1 MTPELFAVAAPGV
14 EALLHRELA
23 ALGIKGRY
31 VPGGVELRGDA
42 ATIGRINLESRLAS
56 RLLLRL
62 GRFKTLHLN
71 ELEKLC
77 AKLDVAPFIRADEP
91 LAVRATCRKS
101 KIYHSGAA
109 EERVRRGLAKTLGVD
124 PALAQGN
131 LDEDDAPPQTVL
143 VRFDHD
149 VCTLSLDTSGAH
161 LHKRGYR
168 LETAKAPMRETL
180 AAALL
185 AEAGY
190 RGDEAFV
197 DPLCGSGTLA
207 IEAALIAT
215 RTAPGRLRRFA
226 FERWPSHEP
235 RALRL
240 LREEADAR
248 RRPAPAPIVASDRDE
263 GAVRAAQ
270 RNAERAQVAIAVQHQ
285 SLSDSRPPAGT
296 GLLLTNPPYGER
308 VGNPGRLRDLYA
320 TLGKLASGQYAD
332 WSFGFVTTDTRLAQA
347 SGVAFTRVTAPVP
360 HGGLRVKVY
369 LREGRQCH
377 PGRREGSAGFAP
389 T

>member
-1 MTPELFAVAAPGV
+1 MELFAVAPPGI
-14 EALLHRELA
+14 EALLERELA
-23 ALGIKGRY
+23 ALGIEARA

-42 ATIGRINLESRLAS
+42 ATIGRVNLESRLAS

-62 GRFKTLHLN
+62 GSFRTLHLN

-77 AKLDVAPFIRADEP
+77 AKLDVAPFLRADEP

-109 EERVRRGLAKTLGVD
+109 EERVRRGLAKKLGAS
-124 PALAQGN
+124 PAPAQGN

-190 RGDEAFV
+190 GGDMAFV
-197 DPLCGSGTLA
+197 DPLCGSGTFA

-226 FERWPSHEP
+226 FERWPSHDA

-240 LREEADAR
+240 LREAADAR
-248 RRPAPAPIVASDRDE
+248 RRPAPAPIIASDRDE
-263 GAVRAAQ
+263 GAVNATR
-270 RNAERAQVAIAVQHQ
+270 RNAERAQVAIEVRHQ
-285 SLSDSRPPAGT
+285 SLSDSRPPGSE
-296 GLLLTNPPYGER
+296 GLLLTNPPYGAR
-308 VGNPGRLRDLYA
+308 IGDPGRLRDLYA
-320 TLGKLASGQYAD
+320 TLGKLANRPYAE
-332 WSFGFVTTDTRLAQA
+332 WSVGFVTSDERLARA
-347 SGVAFTRVTAPVP
+347 SGIAFTRVGLPVP
-360 HGGLRVKVY
+360 HGGLRVKLY
-369 LREGRQCH
+369 LRE
-377 PGRREGSAGFAP
+377 A
-389 T
+389 

>member
-1 MTPELFAVAAPGV
+1 MELFAVAAPGT

-42 ATIGRINLESRLAS
+42 DTIRRVNLESRLAS

-62 GRFKTLHLN
+62 GRFETLHLN
-71 ELEKLC
+71 ELEKL
-77 AKLDVAPFIRADEP
+77 AGKLDVAPYLRADEP
-91 LAVRATCRKS
+91 LMVRASCRKS

-109 EERVRRGLAKTLGVD
+109 EERVHRALSKKLRADLA
-124 PALAQGN
+124 PAQAN

-143 VRFDHD
+143 VRFEHD

-168 LETAKAPMRETL
+168 LETGKAPLRETL

-190 RGDEAFV
+190 RGDGAFV
-197 DPLCGSGTLA
+197 DPLCGSGTFA

-215 RTAPGRLRRFA
+215 RSAPGRLRSFA
-226 FERWPSHEP
+226 FERWPSHDA
-235 RALRL
+235 RAWRL
-240 LREEADAR
+240 LREAADAR

-263 GAVRAAQ
+263 GAVGVTK
-270 RNAERAQVAIAVQHQ
+270 RNAERAQVAIEVRHHA
-285 SLSDSRPPAGT
+285 LSDSRPPAGS

-308 VGNPGRLRDLYA
+308 VGNPARLRDLYA
-320 TLGKLASGQYAD
+320 TLGKLASGQYAQ
-332 WSFGFVTTDTRLAQA
+332 WAFGFITTDERLARG
-347 SGVAFTRVTAPVP
+347 SGLAFTRVSAPLP
-360 HGGLRVKVY
+360 HGGLRVKLY
-369 LREGRQCH
+369 LREAAAVQT
-377 PGRREGSAGFAP
+377 P
-389 T
+389 

>member
-1 MTPELFAVAAPGV
+1 MELFAVAPPGT
-14 EALLHRELA
+14 EALLERELV
-23 ALGIKGRY
+23 ALGIPGRA
-31 VPGGVELRGDA
+31 VPGGVELRGNA
-42 ATIGRINLESRLAS
+42 ATIARVNLESRLAS

-62 GRFKTLHLN
+62 ASFRTLHLN

-91 LAVRATCRKS
+91 LSVRASCRKS

-109 EERVRRGLAKTLGVD
+109 EERVRRGLAKKLGAD

-190 RGDEAFV
+190 DGDVAFV
-197 DPLCGSGTLA
+197 DPLCGSGTFA

-215 RTAPGRLRRFA
+215 RSAPGRLRRFA
-226 FERWPSHEP
+226 FERWPSHDA
-235 RALRL
+235 RAMRQ
-240 LREEADAR
+240 LREALDAR
-248 RRPAPAPIVASDRDE
+248 RRPAPAPIIASDRDE
-263 GAVRAAQ
+263 GAVEITR
-270 RNAERAQVAIAVQHQ
+270 RNAERAQVAIDVRHQ
-285 SLSDSRPPAGT
+285 SLSESRPPAKE
-296 GLLLTNPPYGER
+296 GLLLTNPPYGTRIGEAS
-308 VGNPGRLRDLYA
+308 RLRDLYA
-320 TLGKLASGQYAD
+320 ALGKLVSRPYAE
-332 WSFGFVTTDTRLAQA
+332 WTFGFVTTDPRLAQA
-347 SGVAFTRVTAPVP
+347 SGVAFTRTSPVLP
-360 HGGLRVKVY
+360 HGGLRVKLY
-369 LREGRQCH
+369 LRD
-377 PGRREGSAGFAP
+377 AP
-389 T
+389 

>member
-1 MTPELFAVAAPGV
+1 MELFAVTAPGV

-62 GRFKTLHLN
+62 GSFKTLHLN

-77 AKLDVAPFIRADEP
+77 AKLDAAPFIRADEP

-109 EERVRRGLAKTLGVD
+109 EERVRRGLAKALGVD

-197 DPLCGSGTLA
+197 DPLCGSGTFA

-215 RTAPGRLRRFA
+215 HTAPGRLRSFA
-226 FERWPSHEP
+226 FERWPSHDP

-270 RNAERAQVAIAVQHQ
+270 RNAGRAQVAITVQNQ
-285 SLSDSRPPAGT
+285 SLSDSRPPASE

-320 TLGKLASGQYAD
+320 TLGKLASGRYAE
-332 WSFGFVTTDTRLAQA
+332 WSFGFVTTDLRLAQA
-347 SGVAFTRVTAPVP
+347 SGVAFTRSIAPLP
-360 HGGLRVKVY
+360 HGGLRVKLY
-369 LREGRQCH
+369 LREAARM
-377 PGRREGSAGFAP
+377 SAR
-389 T
+389 